1 MKKFKPMKKDE
12 LLRSLSPE
20 IQKLFDDLN
29 QLKKELS
36 LHFKAKLNRVL
47 PFSEMLF
54 DRWDKAKSLSFGEG
68 TSVYDDVL
76 IFGNVTVG
84 KNTWVGPHVILD
96 GSGGLHIGDNCS
108 ISAGVQVYSHNT
120 VQWAV
125 SAGKESYEYKA
136 TKIGNNCFIGPQ
148 TIIQNGVTVGD
159 NCVVGANSF
168 VNKDIPVKT
177 IFGGS
182 PAKMLGRIEIDN
194 NGKVELVYLN

>member
-1 MKKFKPMKKDE
+1 MKKDE